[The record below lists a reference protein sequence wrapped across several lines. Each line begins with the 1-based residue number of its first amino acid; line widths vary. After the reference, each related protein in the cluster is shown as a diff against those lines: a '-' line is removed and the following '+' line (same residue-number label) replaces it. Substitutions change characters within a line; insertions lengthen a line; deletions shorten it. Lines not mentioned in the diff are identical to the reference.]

1 MSNHEFNSIG
11 STDWKYAKPAV
22 ILHWLLA
29 VLIASLVGLGWYMMS
44 IEDDPGSDWYFNLHK
59 SFGIVVFGL
68 VLLRIIWR
76 GTHRPAPLPMSLPKW
91 QVNLSHVTEW
101 ALYICMLLMPILG
114 FLGASY
120 SKNGVAFFGA
130 PLASWALSNH
140 DTAEFFF
147 GLHSALAWV
156 LVSLIVLH
164 AVGGLKHLLVDKDE
178 VFQRMRF

>member
-29 VLIASLVGLGWYMMS
+29 VLIASLVGVGWYMMS

-76 GTHRPAPLPMSLPKW
+76 GTHRPPP
-91 QVNLSHVTEW
+91 
-101 ALYICMLLMPILG
+101 
-114 FLGASY
+114 ASRC
-120 SKNGVAFFGA
+120 
-130 PLASWALSNH
+130 
-140 DTAEFFF
+140 T
-147 GLHSALAWV
+147 
-156 LVSLIVLH
+156 
-164 AVGGLKHLLVDKDE
+164 
-178 VFQRMRF
+178 

>member
-11 STDWKYAKPAV
+11 STDWKYAKPAA

-76 GTHRPAPLPMSLPKW
+76 GMHRPVHCPGSSPLLFGQPHEAASADSRLCTAVHTTRNRDVWLFSHCFHFARDFRIGQTVHRCEAPARSAEIRGLPLVHSRCGPL
-91 QVNLSHVTEW
+91 
-101 ALYICMLLMPILG
+101 
-114 FLGASY
+114 
-120 SKNGVAFFGA
+120 NG
-130 PLASWALSNH
+130 P
-140 DTAEFFF
+140 
-147 GLHSALAWV
+147 
-156 LVSLIVLH
+156 
-164 AVGGLKHLLVDKDE
+164 AVCVEPE
-178 VFQRMRF
+178 VELQ